1 MIVNLVFKL
10 AVKAKKTFLFTLYL
24 LLLDAVSLDG
34 IDQDDMLL
42 KGKSSKRSDM
52 FYNIDMEPMK
62 LTGQAAVR

>member
-1 MIVNLVFKL
+1 MIVFKL